1 MATPLVRIPQPQGGT
16 MYAFASAARDITRAF
31 NNADLKFE
39 FSRFALLDLPDFTT
53 SVNNSNTFD
62 FTRLK
67 DTSGANYTPSVVGP
81 NVDFSQTFQ
90 NYVLNSEELLLQDD
104 DFDPVILSSD
114 AEKLF
119 FKWLSAV
126 GAIRFTAA
134 DSMQSNVGNYTES
147 PDSAQI
153 GQVYSRVVK
162 YLGTIDAENDIAYKG
177 NAYHEV
183 YINVP
188 SSVGNTPVVLFE
200 PRNFNT
206 TSNRIYADPQWI
218 EGRDNQTHP
227 DPNLNLSP
235 VVDAYSAQNGAYY
248 DIDTNGTNSVCIDWD
263 EQSYYGITDDST
275 VKNMNDY
282 AKRGQ
287 DFRFNAILVYYDL
300 YSASIPAQRSTNLY
314 GILILDDIKTQGG
327 IGSKI
332 NEQIKYKPNEITG
345 LNGNAFSLKL
355 NIKFNTSLDNVGVET
370 NVNDFTTFS
379 MDLFMDTTTLLE
391 NAAELLIEANERY
404 YNITQRLDDIENLV
418 LASES
423 AEDLENRIKKLEDD
437 FQNTSV
443 QLQDSDSLLKL
454 ITKTNDKINS
464 LINGTIPVELQYNTD
479 VLFNGIGTSID
490 KSVPNKIKVNS
501 VVKGYENLKLFIWD
515 ISTSTI
521 AGNLDNLN
529 QLDIQSSGSGL
540 SQYGVWCKLKPFT
553 NRISLINKFSTNIA
567 NDDLNIYI
575 DDSNVSWKEGQII
588 KITFE
593 TININGNNIKIHT
606 GSSTGFNQLIAD
618 IIPAQLLSNKP
629 YIELVC
635 VNPIVYQ
642 FEVDIIR

>member
-53 SVNNSNTFD
+53 SVNNSNTID

-67 DTSGANYTPSVVGP
+67 NTSGQTYQPSNVGP
-81 NVDFSQTFQ
+81 NVDFAQTFQ
-90 NYVLNSEELLLQDD
+90 NYVLNAEELILQDD
-104 DFDPVILSSD
+104 DFDPVLLSTD

-119 FKWLSAV
+119 FKWLSAI
-126 GAIRFTAA
+126 GAIRFRAA
-134 DSMQSNVGNYTES
+134 DSLQSNVGNYVED
-147 PDSAQI
+147 PDSTQT
-153 GQVYSRVVK
+153 GQVYDRVVK

-188 SSVGNTPVVLFE
+188 SSVGNTPTVLFD
-200 PRNFNT
+200 PSNFNT
-206 TSNRIYADPQWI
+206 TANKLYADPTWI
-218 EGRDNQTHP
+218 EGRTNQTHP
-227 DPNLNLSP
+227 DANINLAP
-235 VVDAYSAQNGAYY
+235 VVDAYNVSTGAYY
-248 DIDTNGTNSVCIDWD
+248 DINTNGSNCVGIDWN
-263 EQSYYGITDDST
+263 EQSYYGITNDST
-275 VKNMNDY
+275 VKNLGDY
-282 AKRGQ
+282 AKKGQ
-287 DFRFNAILVYYDL
+287 DFRFNAVLVYYDL
-300 YSASIPAQRSTNLY
+300 YSTSIPSRRSTNLY
-314 GILILDDIKTQGG
+314 GILILDDIKTQTG

-370 NVNDFTTFS
+370 NINDFTTFS

-391 NAAELLIEANERY
+391 NAAELLIRANERY
-404 YNITQRLDDIENLV
+404 FNITQRLDEIERLV
-418 LASES
+418 LASET
-423 AEDLENRIKKLEDD
+423 AEDLEARILQLEND
-437 FQNTSV
+437 FQNTST
-443 QLQDSDSLLKL
+443 QLEDSDSLLKL
-454 ITKTNDKINS
+454 ITKAHDKLNS
-464 LINGTIPVELQYNTD
+464 LIDGTIPVELQYNTD
-479 VLFNGIGTSID
+479 VLFDGLGTSID

-501 VVKGYENLKLFIWD
+501 SVKGYENLRLFTWD
-515 ISTSTI
+515 ISTSTVVEQL
-521 AGNLDNLN
+521 NNLN
-529 QLDIQSSGSGL
+529 QLDIGASGAGL

-553 NRISLINKFSTNIA
+553 NRISLIDKFSTNIA

-575 DDSNVSWKEGQII
+575 DDSTNSWKEGQIT

-593 TININGNNIKIHT
+593 SINMNGNNIKVHT
-606 GSSTGFNQLIAD
+606 GTSTGFNRLIAD
-618 IIPAQLLSNKP
+618 ITPSHLLSNKP
-629 YIELVC
+629 YIEVVC
-635 VNPIVYQ
+635 INPVTYQ